1 MTSTSPT
8 QTSPTASTDS
18 NQLIPDQML
27 SPEERYNK
35 RVQEIAL
42 QNGWSPHKAKRAM
55 KAVQR
60 KNLKKLKKSIAKSI
74 KSGKMNIQPPAGIT
88 EEQVQAAE
96 AVNEETE

>member
-1 MTSTSPT
+1 
-8 QTSPTASTDS
+8 
-18 NQLIPDQML
+18 
-27 SPEERYNK
+27 
-35 RVQEIAL
+35 
-42 QNGWSPHKAKRAM
+42 M